1 MPRPREKMFDFLR
14 AGHFTTIR
22 PRREENGATDL
33 AKKLDAPVW
42 AVNGLSFFSRRQGRH
57 CLFAYKNSASAQWL
71 FTIQD
76 LTPRALCLFA
86 PKPPP
91 LLNGYSLFKI

>member
-1 MPRPREKMFDFLR
+1 MLSPEFDFLR

-42 AVNGLSFFSRRQGRH
+42 AVNGLSFFSRREGRH
-57 CLFAYKNSASAQWL
+57 
-71 FTIQD
+71 
-76 LTPRALCLFA
+76 CLFA